1 MKNNELSAWFE
12 TRLKHVNVEEDTR
25 AYIVGL
31 FLEMSVSSAGD
42 MSNESIV
49 LAYANA
55 IETGDFCLFKRCADW
70 ILWAGVHVPTNFE
83 SFELASNIGMKSYA
97 SCDRIMMHKWPV
109 FKQLSSQLPEIIGNT
124 RRKLFL

>member
-49 LAYANA
+49 LANA

-70 ILWAGVHVPTNFE
+70 ILWAGCP
-83 SFELASNIGMKSYA
+83 
-97 SCDRIMMHKWPV
+97 C
-109 FKQLSSQLPEIIGNT
+109 SS
-124 RRKLFL
+124 KL